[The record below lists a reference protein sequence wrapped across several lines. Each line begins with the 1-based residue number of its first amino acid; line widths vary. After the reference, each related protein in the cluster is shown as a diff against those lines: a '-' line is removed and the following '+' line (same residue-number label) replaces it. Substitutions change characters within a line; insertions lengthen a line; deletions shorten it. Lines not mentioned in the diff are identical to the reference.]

1 MEYFESLSPLL
12 RTFWFIAIP
21 ASIIF
26 LIQLILTFTG
36 GDATDGVEADFDG
49 DLQGGDAPFQLFSF
63 RNLVNFLLG
72 FSWTGISFYDSVS
85 SPLFLVVLAVAVG
98 VLFVALFF
106 FVIRQVSRLAEDN
119 TFKIADTINRT
130 GEVYLSIPANR
141 QGKGKVIISVGGSVH
156 ELDAMTESGRIE
168 TSSAVKVIAVE
179 NNILFVEKI

>member
-1 MEYFESLSPLL
+1 MEYFESLTPLL

-36 GDATDGVEADFDG
+36 SDATDGINADFDG
-49 DLQGGDAPFQLFSF
+49 DLEGGDAPFQLFSF

-72 FSWTGISFYDSVS
+72 FSWTGISFYQSIS
-85 SPLFLVVLAVAVG
+85 SPLLLIILSLVVG

-106 FVIRQVSRLAEDN
+106 FVIGQVTKLAEDN
-119 TFKIADTINRT
+119 TFKIADTINKT
-130 GEVYLSIPANR
+130 GEVYLPVPASR
-141 QGKGKVIISVGGSVH
+141 QGKGKVMISVGGSVH
-156 ELDAMTESGRIE
+156 ELDAMTESERIE